1 MGFSKSQQLKE
12 YMGPLLSAMRD
23 FSERSVKKQIEYLF
37 VPDCHARTPRTAPA
51 AARVRSVLAVC
62 GRTPRAVCGND
73 SKRKSKSEK
82 SQSVTDVAG
91 AVVELT
97 QAAVLLY
104 DQACALVETKVR
116 VRCAYAAELLTHSFT
131 SRDLRFTPSHVYH
144 LRVPCTQF
152 ASMRRSAI
160 T

>member
-1 MGFSKSQQLKE
+1 MGLVS
-12 YMGPLLSAMRD
+12 
-23 FSERSVKKQIEYLF
+23 
-37 VPDCHARTPRTAPA
+37 C
-51 AARVRSVLAVC
+51 
-62 GRTPRAVCGND
+62 VCGND

-91 AVVELT
+91 AVVELP

-152 ASMRRSAI
+152 ASMRRSAKPESR
-160 T
+160 TYKGVWRTNKSYLMAL

>member
-1 MGFSKSQQLKE
+1 MS
-12 YMGPLLSAMRD
+12 
-23 FSERSVKKQIEYLF
+23 SVYIPALIECR
-37 VPDCHARTPRTAPA
+37 P
-51 AARVRSVLAVC
+51 
-62 GRTPRAVCGND
+62 GRPVCGND

-91 AVVELT
+91 AVVELP

>member
-1 MGFSKSQQLKE
+1 MPQDNVSSTLPS
-12 YMGPLLSAMRD
+12 Y
-23 FSERSVKKQIEYLF
+23 
-37 VPDCHARTPRTAPA
+37 T
-51 AARVRSVLAVC
+51 
-62 GRTPRAVCGND
+62 VCGND

-91 AVVELT
+91 AVVELGLELP

>member
-1 MGFSKSQQLKE
+1 MKLGCRFSRTGQTKRKAYYTSMNEVAKNGSSRGPSCSSRRGIFKS
-12 YMGPLLSAMRD
+12 D
-23 FSERSVKKQIEYLF
+23 F
-37 VPDCHARTPRTAPA
+37 PRGDSIITANIP
-51 AARVRSVLAVC
+51 
-62 GRTPRAVCGND
+62 GDAVCGND

-91 AVVELT
+91 AVVELP